1 MKVESILGRRLS
13 DLLEQRGI
21 TQRELAEKVGVT
33 EVSMSRY
40 INGGRTPQAH
50 ILANIAKELNT
61 TSAYLL
67 GQDSEDTEP
76 EKPITEDI
84 TRMCNVCRDLGY
96 IGALADE
103 YYHDSTGRDIADEI
117 TTYIT
122 ELFNAIRES
131 EVKE

>member
-1 MKVESILGRRLS
+1 M
-13 DLLEQRGI
+13 
-21 TQRELAEKVGVT
+21 
-33 EVSMSRY
+33 
-40 INGGRTPQAH
+40 
-50 ILANIAKELNT
+50 
-61 TSAYLL
+61 TS
-67 GQDSEDTEP
+67 

-103 YYHDSTGRDIADEI
+103 YYHDSTGSDIADEI

-131 EVKE
+131 EVEE